1 MAGTVSIHASVKDA
15 TYWYVQ
21 SDFTFSVSIHASV
34 KDATKKT
41 YNKWITT
48 DVSIHASVKDAT
60 DIKTTLNDLFVSF
73 NPRIRKGCD
82 STFNSGGTLRPVS
95 IHASVKD
102 ATSSQKTLIV

>member
-1 MAGTVSIHASVKDA
+1 MDYDGCFNPRIRKGCDA
-15 TYWYVQ
+15 AILNNRR
-21 SDFTFSVSIHASV
+21 FEL
-34 KDATKKT
+34 
-41 YNKWITT
+41 
-48 DVSIHASVKDAT
+48 VSIHASVKDAT

-102 ATSSQKTLIV
+102 ATLAGNGSRPSSSFQSTHP